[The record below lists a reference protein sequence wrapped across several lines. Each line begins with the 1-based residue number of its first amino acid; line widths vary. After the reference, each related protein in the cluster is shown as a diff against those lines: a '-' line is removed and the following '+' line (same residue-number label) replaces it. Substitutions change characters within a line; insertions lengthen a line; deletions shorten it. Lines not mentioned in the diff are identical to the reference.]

1 MPKIDTANTDKLAK
15 ILLVEDNAN
24 DVELTLA
31 ALAEYQLAN
40 EVVVARDGQEALDY
54 LLREGAFVGRPE
66 GNPAVVM
73 LDLKLP
79 KIDGKEVLHRIKTD
93 ALLKLIPVVVLTS
106 SSEERDLAE
115 SYQLG
120 GNAYVIK
127 PVEFHDF
134 IEAVKSLSL
143 FWAITNHPPAGSAGS
158 GGGDV

>member
-1 MPKIDTANTDKLAK
+1 MSATSSTNKQGK
-15 ILLVEDNAN
+15 ILLVEDDAN
-24 DVELTLA
+24 DEELTLA
-31 ALAEYQLAN
+31 ALAENHFAN
-40 EVVVARDGQEALDY
+40 EVIVTRDGQEALDY
-54 LLREGAFVGRPE
+54 LLCEGAFTGRPE
-66 GNPAVVM
+66 GNPVVVM

-93 ALLKLIPVVVLTS
+93 AQLKLIPVVVLTS

-120 GNAYVIK
+120 VNAYVIK

-143 FWAITNHPPAGSAGS
+143 FWAIINEPPAGS
-158 GGGDV
+158 VKRNT

>member
-1 MPKIDTANTDKLAK
+1 MATTDTANPNKLAQ
-15 ILLVEDNAN
+15 ILLVEDNVN

-31 ALAEYQLAN
+31 ALADYQLVN

-54 LLREGAFVGRPE
+54 LFREGIFAGRPE

-106 SSEERDLAE
+106 SSEERDLVE

-120 GNAYVIK
+120 VNAYVIK

-134 IEAVKSLSL
+134 IETVKSLSL
-143 FWAITNHPPAGSAGS
+143 FWAVTNEPPTGSVRGNT
-158 GGGDV
+158 